1 LSGIYIHIPFCS
13 KACHY
18 CDFHFSTSKKN
29 IEPMISAIRKE
40 FISRSKEI
48 KEPIQTIYFGGG
60 TPSLLSSLQ
69 IKEILNEIF
78 SNKKVTSNVEITLE
92 ANPEDLSEKKLA
104 GLLNIGVNRLSI
116 GIQSLNDDVLTWMNR
131 NHSSQQAKKAIYL
144 ANKLGFDNISVDF
157 IYGTP
162 RKINRNWEEELI
174 ELVSFPI
181 QHLSAY
187 HLTIEPK
194 TFFNNQLKK
203 GLFETITQEESS
215 IEYIRLIEVLHAKN
229 IEQYEVSNFSKEGFN
244 SKHNKSYWQQK
255 NYLGIGPSA
264 HSFNGNSRR
273 WNNSN
278 NNGYIKNVN
287 NNTCYHN
294 FELLSKIDKFNEL
307 VMVGLRTKQGFN
319 LEEALSLLNPIQLQK
334 CDDQLERL
342 FSKKIIQKRDNQISM
357 YADNLILAEHATR
370 ELFILNE

>member
-1 LSGIYIHIPFCS
+1 
-13 KACHY
+13 
-18 CDFHFSTSKKN
+18 
-29 IEPMISAIRKE
+29 MISAIRKE

-342 FSKKIIQKRDNQISM
+342 FSKK
-357 YADNLILAEHATR
+357 
-370 ELFILNE
+370 

>member
-1 LSGIYIHIPFCS
+1 
-13 KACHY
+13 
-18 CDFHFSTSKKN
+18 
-29 IEPMISAIRKE
+29 MISAIIKE

-69 IKEILNEIF
+69 IKEILNEILC
-78 SNKKVTSNVEITLE
+78 NKKVSPNIEITLE
-92 ANPEDLSEKKLA
+92 ANPEDLSENKLE

-116 GIQSLNDDVLTWMNR
+116 GVQSLNDDVLNWMNR
-131 NHSSQQAKKAIYL
+131 NHSSHQAKRAISL
-144 ANKLGFDNISVDF
+144 ANKLGFNNISVDF

-162 RKINRNWEEELI
+162 RKINRNWEEELV

-194 TFFNNQLKK
+194 TYFSNQLKK
-203 GLFETITQEESS
+203 GQFEIITQEESS
-215 IEYIRLIEVLHAKN
+215 IEYTNLIEVLHKN
-229 IEQYEVSNFSKEGFN
+229 NLEQYEVSNFSKDGFN
-244 SKHNKSYWQQK
+244 SKHNKSYWLQK

-264 HSFNGNSRR
+264 HSFDGNSRR
-273 WNNSN
+273 WNKSN
-278 NNGYIKNVN
+278 NIGYIKSVN
-287 NNTCYHN
+287 NNTCYHE
-294 FELLSKIDKFNEL
+294 FERLSKIDKFNEL
-307 VMVGLRTKQGFN
+307 VMVGLRTKLGFN
-319 LEEALSLLNPIQLQK
+319 LEEALGLLNPIQQQE

-342 FSKKIIQKRDNQISM
+342 FSKKIIQKSNNQISM

-370 ELFILNE
+370 ELFILKE

>member
-1 LSGIYIHIPFCS
+1 
-13 KACHY
+13 
-18 CDFHFSTSKKN
+18 
-29 IEPMISAIRKE
+29 M
-40 FISRSKEI
+40 
-48 KEPIQTIYFGGG
+48 
-60 TPSLLSSLQ
+60 
-69 IKEILNEIF
+69 
-78 SNKKVTSNVEITLE
+78 
-92 ANPEDLSEKKLA
+92 A

-215 IEYIRLIEVLHAKN
+215 IEYIRLIEVLHENN
-229 IEQYEVSNFSKEGFN
+229 IKQYEVSNFSKEGFN

-278 NNGYIKNVN
+278 NNVYIKNVN